1 MLNKKNNYSK
11 NKTKFL
17 VSLLFVSALF
27 LLGTLAI
34 KTDSRYRSNT
44 TISNSPKIA
53 PWKIKVNGTDIT
65 RESTI
70 TENNI
75 IWNTNDKVKS
85 GKVAPGSVGTY
96 TVIIDPTGSK
106 VAVDWKIEINTN
118 SSPLKVIGVKV
129 DNEDIL
135 VNSDN
140 IYERTI
146 PLSDVKL
153 NKTRTIE
160 IIFKWLE
167 ENTDTSHGINHDT
180 FSIPIKVNTK
190 QSFKEILS
198 LREKVLL
205 STGNYSSVNEAK
217 NAIKAKPSP
226 NFNTIATTDEGMFMM
241 EDDDG
246 ESYYFR
252 GTAPNN
258 WVKFGK
264 TGTNPNEGDDIY
276 WRIVRINGDGS
287 IRLIFSGIGRL
298 ATSGSEVSI
307 GTSKFNTQYNHSR
320 YAGYSYGA
328 NDINCTPPN
337 CTDSTI
343 KTYVENWFQNNLIDE
358 ENRLQDNPFCIDKS
372 VGERPASW
380 STSYNPVYGAAS
392 RTMREASQGP
402 KTPQLKC
409 PRVQDKY
416 LKANGYLKY
425 PIGLLTLDEAS
436 LAGGIGNPYTTN
448 NQYYLYTYK
457 DITGISFWLGSPAA
471 ISNPGVSGVGNGGEL
486 YATWGVFNVVG
497 GRPVLSL
504 KSDTLYVSGDG
515 SQSNP
520 YIVK

>member
-1 MLNKKNNYSK
+1 MLNKKNNYLK
-11 NKTKFL
+11 NKTSLL
-17 VSLLFVSALF
+17 VSLFFVSALF
-27 LLGTLAI
+27 LFGTLAI
-34 KTDSRYRSNT
+34 KTDSRYKSNT
-44 TISNSPKIA
+44 TISNSPNIA

-96 TVIIDPTGSK
+96 RVIIDPTGSK

-135 VNSDN
+135 VDSEN
-140 IYERTI
+140 IYEGI
-146 PLSDVKL
+146 ISLSDVKL

-160 IIFKWLE
+160 ITFKWLE
-167 ENTDTSHGINHDT
+167 ENSDTSHGINHDT

-190 QSFKEILS
+190 QGFRHNTLADKIL
-198 LREKVLL
+198 LN
-205 STGNYSSVNEAK
+205 TGNYASVSEAK

-226 NFNTIATTDEGMFMM
+226 NFNTVATTDEGMFMM

-264 TGTNPNEGDDIY
+264 TGTTPNEGDDIY

-287 IRLIFSGIGRL
+287 IRLIFSGIGSPQTKGD
-298 ATSGSEVSI
+298 ATGI
-307 GTSKFNTQYNHSR
+307 GKSSFNKLYKHIKYS
-320 YAGYSYGA
+320 GYSYGE

-337 CTDSTI
+337 CIDSTI
-343 KTYVENWFQNNLIDE
+343 KTYVENWFQNNLTDE
-358 ENRLQDNPFCIDKS
+358 ENKLQDNPFCIDKS

-402 KTPQLKC
+402 KNPQLKC
-409 PRVQDKY
+409 PRAQDKY

-436 LAGGIGNPYTTN
+436 LAGGIGVPYISN
-448 NQYYLYTYK
+448 NKYYLYT
-457 DITGISFWLGSPAA
+457 DSSFWLDSPGYWDSSYSLAD
-471 ISNPGVSGVGNGGEL
+471 VSGLGSGGYL
-486 YATWGVFNVVG
+486 YATWAVYTLLV
-497 GRPVLSL
+497 GRPVSSL
-504 KSDTLYVSGDG
+504 KSDILYVSGDG
-515 SQSNP
+515 SRSNP